1 MFNAKGFIRWCWIFA
16 GLGFLALCVLFYLF
30 GLLFII
36 FLKTWYKQVFF
47 YTNVYYIGSI
57 TFVSLN

>member
-1 MFNAKGFIRWCWIFA
+1 MFNAKGFIQWCWIFA

-36 FLKTWYKQVFF
+36 FKDLVWT
-47 YTNVYYIGSI
+47 SI
-57 TFVSLN
+57 FLH

>member
-1 MFNAKGFIRWCWIFA
+1 MFNAKGFIRRCWIFA

-36 FLKTWYKQVFF
+36 FKDLV
-47 YTNVYYIGSI
+47 
-57 TFVSLN
+57 

>member
-1 MFNAKGFIRWCWIFA
+1 MRT
-16 GLGFLALCVLFYLF
+16 VLFIWSVVYY
-30 GLLFII
+30 

>member
-1 MFNAKGFIRWCWIFA
+1 MFNAKGFIRWCCIFA

-36 FLKTWYKQVFF
+36 FKDLVWT
-47 YTNVYYIGSI
+47 SI
-57 TFVSLN
+57 FLH